1 LNGRLGGLASLSRTG
16 TQPWEEWVVTV
27 LSEEVVSAARLGD
40 ADALGLVYRDLAPKV
55 LGYLRA
61 RGVEDPESLTNEV
74 FLNVIPRL
82 ANLTGGVSGLQT
94 LVFSVAHARV
104 VDEVRRRARR
114 PAQVPWEP
122 ELAHRF
128 EGAAESAMLSWVATR
143 DVMDILN
150 SLGEEQKV
158 VVVLRVLADLSLE
171 QTAEVVGK
179 SVGAVKQLQRRG
191 LLALRGLIERGEVA
205 W

>member
-1 LNGRLGGLASLSRTG
+1 MTGLSGA
-16 TQPWEEWVVTV
+16 VVT
-27 LSEEVVSAARLGD
+27 AARAGN
-40 ADALGLVYRDLAPKV
+40 ADALGLVYQNLAPRV
-55 LGYLRA
+55 LAYLKA

-104 VDEVRRRARR
+104 VDEVRRRERR
-114 PAQVPWEP
+114 PAQVPWEA
-122 ELAHRF
+122 ELDQRH
-128 EGAAESAMLSWVATR
+128 EGPAESAMLGRVATQ
-143 DVMDILN
+143 DVMDILD
-150 SLGEEQKV
+150 SLGEEQKT